1 MSTGKMTPEQFDV
14 HINTEDAHW
23 WFVGRRSV
31 VRSVLSAVIPAGE
44 GRKVVEVGM
53 GTGGNIAALSEDYHA
68 VGVDVDEY
76 AVDLARSRDTEAEL
90 LQGNILTDHA
100 GSLVGADAVLL
111 LDVLEH
117 IEDADAFFRDLFDL
131 APNGAVFLITV
142 PADPKL
148 WSPHDEHH
156 GHYRRYTEATLRAH
170 WEGLDVDEIL
180 VSYFNA
186 RLYPV
191 VRAVRVI
198 TNLLGHTSGEA
209 GTDLSMP
216 PVPANRLL
224 AGVLGGERH
233 RLLRSIE
240 KQTKPYR
247 RGVSLVALIRKKAN

>member
-1 MSTGKMTPEQFDV
+1 MTPEQFDV
-14 HINTEDAHW
+14 HINTEDTHW

-31 VRSVLSAVIPAGE
+31 VCSVLSAVVPAGE
-44 GRKVVEVGM
+44 GRRIVEVGM

-76 AVDLARSRDTEAEL
+76 AVGLARGRDTKAEL
-90 LQGNILTDHA
+90 LHGDILTDHA

-117 IEDADAFFRDLFDL
+117 IEDADTFFRDLFDL
-131 APNGAVFLITV
+131 APSGAIFLITV

-156 GHYRRYTEATLRAH
+156 GHYRRYTETSLRAQ
-170 WEGLDVDEIL
+170 WDGLDVDEIL
-180 VSYFNA
+180 VSHFNA
-186 RLYPV
+186 RLYPL

-198 TNLLGHTSGEA
+198 TNLLGRTSGEA

-216 PVPANRLL
+216 PVVANRLL
-224 AGVLGGERH
+224 AGVLGGERR
-233 RLLRSIE
+233 RLLRTIQ

-247 RGVSLVALIRKKAN
+247 RGVSLVALVRKRAN